1 MPEMWVQLPNNE
13 KILLK
18 VSSVTWNLK
27 VIYNGEELCKINSR
41 GGISVFNIGDTNVE
55 LEYKTSMLWGTQ
67 KIIVK
72 FNGEKIYENRLIM
85 GM

>member
-1 MPEMWVQLPNNE
+1 MSEIWVQLPNNE

-18 VSSVTWNLK
+18 VSSITWNLK

-41 GGISVFNIGDTNVE
+41 GGSSVFNIGENKVE

-67 KIIVK
+67 KIIIK
-72 FNGEKIYENRLIM
+72 FNGEKIYENKLIM